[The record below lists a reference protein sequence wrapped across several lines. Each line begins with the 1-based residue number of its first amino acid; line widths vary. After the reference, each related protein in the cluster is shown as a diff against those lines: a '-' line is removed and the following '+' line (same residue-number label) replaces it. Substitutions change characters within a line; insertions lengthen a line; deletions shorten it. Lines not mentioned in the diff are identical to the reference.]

1 MLQQI
6 IRSISRAILGRVAD
20 SNEKL
25 KKSISENASKS
36 AEFLQQQLQ
45 TNKQLLAD
53 VNDKEERIV
62 KNRLD
67 TNKLQDQATAFEKNV
82 ENLVRDLESHKTEI
96 WADVKIKAQLI
107 GDNTLGVKSLQT
119 KTTQL
124 SSDLTETNKQVSDL
138 RGNFETKHSELSK
151 AHYDFEAA
159 VKKQYDALTG
169 IIDDKNLDSIREI
182 ADRITSEAQ
191 ESQTI
196 RQDMQNADNALHSK
210 IDALLPKELQN
221 KTVAEWEQIIE
232 AIVEEEVNS
241 LNLEP

>member
-25 KKSISENASKS
+25 KKSISEISSNVTTVSNSLDSHERRVGLDLAGK
-36 AEFLQQQLQ
+36 EKRIGDLQ
-45 TNKQLLAD
+45 N
-53 VNDKEERIV
+53 
-62 KNRLD
+62 
-67 TNKLQDQATAFEKNV
+67 QATAFQNNV

-96 WADVKIKAQLI
+96 WANVNGKEQRIV
-107 GDNTLGVKSLQT
+107 DNTNGVKSLQT

-138 RGNFETKHSELSK
+138 RSNFETKHGELSK

-159 VKKQYDALTG
+159 VKKQYDALIG
-169 IIDDKNLDSIREI
+169 IIDDENLDSIREI
-182 ADRITSEAQ
+182 ADRITSEAK

-221 KTVAEWEQIIE
+221 KTVAEWEQFIE
-232 AIVEEEVNS
+232 DIVAQEIASQEAAATR
-241 LNLEP
+241 

>member
-25 KKSISENASKS
+25 KKSISEISSKVTTVS
-36 AEFLQQQLQ
+36 NSLDSHERRVGLDLAGKEQRIGDLQ
-45 TNKQLLAD
+45 
-53 VNDKEERIV
+53 
-62 KNRLD
+62 NR
-67 TNKLQDQATAFEKNV
+67 ATAFEKNV

-96 WADVKIKAQLI
+96 WANVNDKDLRI
-107 GDNTLGVKSLQT
+107 GALQT

-138 RGNFETKHSELSK
+138 RSNFETKHGELSK

-196 RQDMQNADNALHSK
+196 RQDMQNADNALHGK

-221 KTVAEWEQIIE
+221 KTAAEWEQFIE
-232 AIVEEEVNS
+232 DIVAQEIASQEAAATR
-241 LNLEP
+241 